1 MPDKFRYHSYL
12 QTVANEDVRFLI
24 PRDLQYG
31 ASWKASG
38 GRSAWFN
45 LARKI
50 DRLKELMRTPTP
62 PPSFNF
68 TNVQDTIDAIVKGQR
83 MPGTPEATAAM
94 FTHLMNCYASEDVF
108 QKIEADMSGRDGS
121 VLAEIRDLRRYL
133 LLVEAEI
140 VSRNPRRE
148 IEDDA
153 LHGLKEDG

>member
-1 MPDKFRYHSYL
+1 MDKFHYHKFL
-12 QTVANEDVRFLI
+12 AIVANEDVKFLI
-24 PRDLQYG
+24 PRDIQYG

-50 DRLKELMRTPTP
+50 DRLKELMEP
-62 PPSFNF
+62 PVTATLDDLINRLKGGHHAI
-68 TNVQDTIDAIVKGQR
+68 TVADLENLKAVQ
-83 MPGTPEATAAM
+83 TA
-94 FTHLMNCYASEDVF
+94 HDVF

-140 VSRNPRRE
+140 VSRLPHTK
-148 IEDDA
+148 IEDTSLHA
-153 LHGLKEDG
+153 LQD

>member
-1 MPDKFRYHSYL
+1 MADKFRYHQFL
-12 QTVANEDVRFLI
+12 QTVANEDVQFLI
-24 PRDLQYG
+24 PRDIQYG

-62 PPSFNF
+62 PPYFNF
-68 TNVQDTIDAIVKGQR
+68 KNVQDTIDAITKGE
-83 MPGTPEATAAM
+83 MLPGSLEATAAI

-140 VSRNPRRE
+140 VSRIPRE
-148 IEDDA
+148 IEDTSLHA
-153 LHGLKEDG
+153 LQND